1 MQSELFN
8 YLEKDIRS
16 LDIYQSIFNSMEP
29 EVIDGSRRLTS
40 LEKGI
45 CISLYDDMRI
55 ESIVLH
61 SKGVNFQQY
70 QETLPAGL
78 SFDFSRDEV
87 NNSLGKPTRSGEP
100 CETGMFP
107 THLSWD
113 SYQMPDRYMCIQYED
128 DSIKVVIIRIS
139 EHSTVFKMM
148 V

>member
-78 SFDFSRDEV
+78 SFDFRV
-87 NNSLGKPTRSGEP
+87 MRNCAGQGKNEGVMDAMDQAMTPP
-100 CETGMFP
+100 
-107 THLSWD
+107 
-113 SYQMPDRYMCIQYED
+113 
-128 DSIKVVIIRIS
+128 
-139 EHSTVFKMM
+139 KMTTNEQIDKA
-148 V
+148 VAKYRALLEKHAPNWSASAAPSVRL